1 MTFTNTQKATLN
13 TFLANSKA
21 LAPDEQKF
29 VVRTNIFKCYQNGH
43 QWFNNFHS
51 FWVKTKEEAFAMK
64 ETLEAMGVRVTLKTA
79 LGYDVK

>member
-1 MTFTNTQKATLN
+1 MTFTTEQKATLN
-13 TFLANSKA
+13 TILENSNNLDDANRNY
-21 LAPDEQKF
+21 

-51 FWVKTKEEAFAMK
+51 FWVQTKEEAFNLK
-64 ETLEAMGVRVTLKTA
+64 ETLEAMGVRVTLKTS